1 LLIKVLVLGQKMSPQ
16 ESEMAIA
23 KVQENASGAKMQ
35 PSENRETSLVTEDA
49 IAQRAYAL
57 YVARGCEDGHDVE
70 DWLNAEREL
79 QEANKASSPE
89 EI

>member
-1 LLIKVLVLGQKMSPQ
+1 MSPQ

>member
-1 LLIKVLVLGQKMSPQ
+1 M
-16 ESEMAIA
+16 A
-23 KVQENASGAKMQ
+23 KVKLQQNASGAKMQ
-35 PSENRETSLVTEDA
+35 PSEDRETSLVTQDA

-70 DWLNAEREL
+70 DWFNAEREL
-79 QEANKASSPE
+79 QAANNALSPE

>member
-1 LLIKVLVLGQKMSPQ
+1 
-16 ESEMAIA
+16 MANV
-23 KVQENASGAKMQ
+23 KLQQDASGAKTQ
-35 PSENRETSLVTEDA
+35 PSQDRETSLVTQDA

-70 DWLNAEREL
+70 DWFNAEREL
-79 QEANKASSPE
+79 QEANNALSPK